1 MALILSLETTTSVCS
16 VALARDGKL
25 ISFREQNNRNA
36 HAEILNGYIEEVLA
50 ESQYHLSDLNAVAVS
65 EGPGSYTGLR
75 IGVST
80 AKGLCYS
87 LDIPLISVST
97 LQSLAFFTR
106 ENCAQEILNLQDLIF
121 CPMIDARRMEAYTSH
136 FDAEL
141 EILKEVEAEIIDE
154 TTYTKLLDHHIVVFS
169 GDGCGKYQ
177 KLYEEHHNGYFYP
190 QILASARGMCVLAED
205 KFSRGEFADL
215 AYFEPFYL
223 KSFVAGIPKV
233 KGLR

>member
-16 VALARDGKL
+16 VALALDGKL
-25 ISFREQNNRNA
+25 IGFREQNSRNA
-36 HAEILNGYIEEVLA
+36 HAEILNAYIEEVLA
-50 ESQYHLSDLNAVAVS
+50 ETHYHLSDLNAVAVS

-97 LQSLAFFTR
+97 LQSLASFTR
-106 ENCAQEILNLQDLIF
+106 ENIPQEILNQADLIF

-136 FDAEL
+136 FTADL
-141 EILKEVEAEIIDE
+141 KILKEVEAEIIDE
-154 TTYTKLLDHHIVVFS
+154 TTYANLLDRQLVVFS

-177 KLYEEHHNGYFYP
+177 KLYEGHEKGHFYP
-190 QILASARGMCVLAED
+190 NILASARGMCVLAED
-205 KFSRGEFADL
+205 KFSREEFADL